1 MPTYTAPLPIEDLPR
16 GETRVHTAFDL
27 EAALVRFLTVLY
39 RGARLDNPTLNLS
52 QATSPQLDIV
62 RGPDEPPVSYDPTLR
77 AQTLA
82 LKQPPRVVRGRIP
95 RTVTGEIDANR
106 LPDVPNVIVQAV
118 KGKIEVDETIVTAR
132 ICFTVYD
139 ENPDSQGYQDVLNM
153 MEAAAIALCSFG
165 QAALEQAYPIVLP
178 IDWTIPE
185 VDTFPHFIGEMTTMW
200 ELPSGRPM
208 PDLGGNFIPGEHL
221 ETQVTE
227 EVPVTL

>member
-1 MPTYTAPLPIEDLPR
+1 MPTYTAPIPMEDPPIAA
-16 GETRVHTAFDL
+16 VQMHTAFDL

-82 LKQPPRVVRGRIP
+82 LKVAPRVVRGRIP
-95 RTVTGEIDANR
+95 RTVTGEIDAEK
-106 LPDVPNVIVQAV
+106 LPDVPNVTVQAV
-118 KGKIEVDETIVTAR
+118 KGKVEVDETIVTAR
-132 ICFTVYD
+132 ICFSTYD

-153 MEAAAIALCSFG
+153 IEAAAIALCSFG
-165 QAALEQAYPIVLP
+165 QGALEQAYPIVLP
-178 IDWTIPE
+178 IEWNIPE
-185 VDTFPHFIGEMTTMW
+185 TDNFPHFIGEMTTMW

-208 PDLGGNFIPGEHL
+208 PDLGGSIIPAEHI
-221 ETQVTE
+221 ETRVE
-227 EVPVTL
+227 EVAIQP